1 MKHVGTVNLETERLL
16 LRQFRKTDAEDMFY
30 NWANSEQVAKFLTW
44 PPHTSVEVTQGI
56 IDMWIDGYTDLKNYQ
71 WCIED
76 KESHQAIG
84 SIGVV
89 GQVENVDAIEIGY
102 CIGEKYWH
110 KGLMT
115 EAFSKLIE
123 FFFNEVE
130 CNRIYAKYDVKN
142 PISGEVMK
150 KCGLKYEGTHLQ
162 ASRNNTGICDIAQY
176 AILRSQYIISPLN
189 S

>member
-1 MKHVGTVNLETERLL
+1 MKHVGTVKLETERLL
-16 LRQFRKTDAEDMFY
+16 LRQFRKSDAEDMFY

-44 PPHTSVEVTQGI
+44 PAHASVKVTQGI
-56 IDMWIDGYTDLKNYQ
+56 IDMWIDGYTDIKNYQ

-76 KESHQAIG
+76 KENHQAIG

-89 GQVENVDAIEIGY
+89 GQVESVDAIEIGY

-123 FFFNEVE
+123 FFFKEVE
-130 CNRIYAKYDVKN
+130 CNRIYAKYDTKN
-142 PISGEVMK
+142 PNSGEVMK

-162 ASRNNTGICDIAQY
+162 ASRNNTGICDVAQY
-176 AILRSQYIISPLN
+176 AILRSQYIDKL
-189 S
+189 